1 MLRNLLVG
9 MAGVATLAF
18 ATSASAV
25 VWTSNLEYRAIN
37 GAPALQ
43 SPFGTV
49 TIEDG
54 LDLGTTVKVS
64 VSLAH
69 ANSLFVNTGGP
80 HEPFLYNVASPAEVN
95 VVNAAGQNF
104 FDGGRTDPGA
114 FEAPPFGSFTN
125 KIGCCSTWIDGQNVA
140 SGFHFEDQTTTKQ
153 VLTGYQISSYEIK
166 GYEIKG
172 YEQKLDKNG
181 KPAFDKNGQ
190 PIYDK
195 SKPIYDPSK
204 PIYNYNKP
212 IYDYNKPIYETQQTT
227 NKVKVLDYTYVA
239 GHWVE
244 NNGAANGVGGP
255 LVFFLHDAAGLTF
268 AGLNFNTDPDTGKLL
283 SPLGSGNHFL
293 SNPEGWW
300 FTADIYDGA
309 TGQTYNVAA
318 RDAFGPSTAA
328 VPEPATWALMIMGFG
343 AVGAMLRRR
352 RLALA

>member
-54 LDLGTTVKVS
+54 FDLGTTVKVS

-69 ANSLFVNTGGP
+69 ADSLFVNTGGP
-80 HEPFLYNVASPAEVN
+80 HDPFLYNLVSPADVN

-104 FDGGRTDPGA
+104 RDGGRTDPGA
-114 FEAPPFGSFTN
+114 FEATPFGKFTN
-125 KIGCCSTWIDGQNVA
+125 KIACCSTFVPEQTVV
-140 SGFHFEDQTTTKQ
+140 SGFHLE
-153 VLTGYQISSYEIK
+153 GS
-166 GYEIKG
+166 
-172 YEQKLDKNG
+172 G
-181 KPAFDKNGQ
+181 K
-190 PIYDK
+190 
-195 SKPIYDPSK
+195 
-204 PIYNYNKP
+204 
-212 IYDYNKPIYETQQTT
+212 
-227 NKVKVLDYTYVA
+227 NKVKVLDYTTEA
-239 GHWVE
+239 AHWVE
-244 NNGAANGVGGP
+244 NNGQANGIGGP
-255 LVFFLHDAAGLTF
+255 LVFYLHDAAGLTF
-268 AGLNFNTDPDTGKLL
+268 AGLNFNVDPDTGKLL

-293 SNPEGWW
+293 SNPAGWW

-309 TGQTYNVAA
+309 TKTTYNVAA
-318 RDAFGPSTAA
+318 RDAFTQTTGA

-343 AVGAMLRRR
+343 AAGAMLRRR